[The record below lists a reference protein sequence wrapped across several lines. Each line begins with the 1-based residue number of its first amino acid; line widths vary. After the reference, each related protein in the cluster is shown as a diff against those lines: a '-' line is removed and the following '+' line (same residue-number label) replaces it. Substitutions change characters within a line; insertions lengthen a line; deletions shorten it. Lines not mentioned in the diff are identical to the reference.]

1 MAGGSYAA
9 AEVPFPKAFPDA
21 VQAEIAAAR

>member
-9 AEVPFPKAFPDA
+9 SEVPLPKGFPEA
-21 VQAEIAAAR
+21 VQAEIAATQ